1 MFIAVDLKSPI
12 YCHFQDGRSFIK
24 EVPSVFHQKHGLNL
38 TSIPPNPNEFEGG
51 KKRFDTILSQI
62 REKQKHSKQ
71 WDKEHTPSDTS
82 SDKIP
87 GEDGNTP
94 PPKITNKRHS
104 FRYGYPIQ
112 RKSRQSI
119 DQNSSLYSS
128 RQSSIHSDMTDP
140 KRLQMGCQIDKSM
153 YSDKNLSR
161 QYSVTT
167 DDVATN
173 SISDS
178 SKAVTKSFAVSNKG
192 TIK

>member
-1 MFIAVDLKSPI
+1 M
-12 YCHFQDGRSFIK
+12 
-24 EVPSVFHQKHGLNL
+24 PSVFHQKHGLNPP
-38 TSIPPNPNEFEGG
+38 SIPPNPNEFEGG

-71 WDKEHTPSDTS
+71 WDEEHTPSYTS

-87 GEDGNTP
+87 GEDVNIP

-128 RQSSIHSDMTDP
+128 RQSSIHSDMSDP
-140 KRLQMGCQIDKSM
+140 KGLQMGYQIDKLKHSE
-153 YSDKNLSR
+153 KNLSR
-161 QYSVTT
+161 QYSVKT
-167 DDVATN
+167 DDVAIN
-173 SISDS
+173 SLSDS
-178 SKAVTKSFAVSNKG
+178 CKAVTKSFAVSNEG

>member
-1 MFIAVDLKSPI
+1 MNP
-12 YCHFQDGRSFIK
+12 
-24 EVPSVFHQKHGLNL
+24 

-71 WDKEHTPSDTS
+71 WDKEPTPSNTS

-87 GEDGNTP
+87 EEDVNTP

-128 RQSSIHSDMTDP
+128 RQSSIHSDMSDP
-140 KRLQMGCQIDKSM
+140 KGLRMGYQIDKSK
-153 YSDKNLSR
+153 YSEKHLSR

-167 DDVATN
+167 DDVAIN
-173 SISDS
+173 SLSDS
-178 SKAVTKSFAVSNKG
+178 CKAVTKSFAVSNEG